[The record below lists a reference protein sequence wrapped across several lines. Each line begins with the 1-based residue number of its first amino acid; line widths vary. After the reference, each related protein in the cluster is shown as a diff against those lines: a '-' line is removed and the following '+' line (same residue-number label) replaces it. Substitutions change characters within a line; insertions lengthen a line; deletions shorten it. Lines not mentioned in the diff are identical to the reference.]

1 MTYHL
6 TVNQPFG
13 NYKRGDHI
21 TDEAVVAKV
30 VKTHPQHVVKRFPKP
45 ELESGVFYLSDAEIA
60 ERAKLLHPAV
70 PV

>member
-21 TDEAVVAKV
+21 TDQDVIAKV
-30 VKTHPQHVVKRFPKP
+30 VKTHPQHVVRRFPKP
-45 ELESGVFYLSDAEIA
+45 EHESGVFYFSDA
-60 ERAKLLHPAV
+60 ERAKLLTEV
-70 PV
+70 RE